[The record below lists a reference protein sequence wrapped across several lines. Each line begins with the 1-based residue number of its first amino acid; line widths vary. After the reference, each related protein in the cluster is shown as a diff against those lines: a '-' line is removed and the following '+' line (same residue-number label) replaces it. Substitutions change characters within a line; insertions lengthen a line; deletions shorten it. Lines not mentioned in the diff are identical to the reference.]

1 MNHILLTQDLGGL
14 KHPSLAPNNLGQPR
28 DFEFDFALLAQS
40 SYLT

>member
-14 KHPSLAPNNLGQPR
+14 KHHSLSPNNQHR